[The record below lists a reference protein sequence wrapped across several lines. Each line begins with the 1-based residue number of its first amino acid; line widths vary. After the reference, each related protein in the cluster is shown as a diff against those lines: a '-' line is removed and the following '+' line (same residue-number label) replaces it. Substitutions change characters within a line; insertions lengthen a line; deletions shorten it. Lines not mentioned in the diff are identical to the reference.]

1 MKIRSAA
8 GIPTLPEIECAC
20 ATVRRAAR
28 LLTQLY
34 DEELRES
41 VQASQFA
48 LLSALEKRPGCN
60 QAILSRALAFDK
72 TTLSRNLSLMQKKGW
87 IRVAAAE
94 DRRERGFCLTAAGKK
109 LLERAQPGWQ
119 RAQNRLRSAMTSQQW
134 DSMWQVLRYVTDAAY
149 RAAIQK
155 GDQ

>member
-109 LLERAQPGWQ
+109 LLERAQ
-119 RAQNRLRSAMTSQQW
+119 NRLRSAMTSQQW